1 MIGKLL
7 AALLLLPAPAAAAPA
22 IAADSPYDVLVFSRT
37 AGFRHDAIP
46 TGIQTIRDLGA
57 APHPVADRDGDAT
70 LGCEEF
76 EG

>member
-37 AGFRHDAIP
+37 AGFRHHV
-46 TGIQTIRDLGA
+46 TSRG
-57 APHPVADRDGDAT
+57 PV
-70 LGCEEF
+70 
-76 EG
+76 